1 MVAVGNNDRPR
12 TELRKKP
19 RRQFHY
25 TARILAGDNSP
36 PIACSI
42 ADISDLGARLC
53 LKRETELPEM
63 FWLLLTTNGGARR
76 QCRAIWRDGLIIGVA
91 FPQENA

>member
-1 MVAVGNNDRPR
+1 MADVGNNRPR
-12 TELRKKP
+12 TESRKKP

-25 TARILAGDNSP
+25 TAKIIAGDNSP
-36 PIACSI
+36 PIVCSI

-53 LKRETELPEM
+53 LKRETQLPET
-63 FWLLLTTNGGARR
+63 FWLLLTANGGARR
-76 QCRAIWRDGLIIGVA
+76 QCRTIWRDGLIIGVA

>member
-1 MVAVGNNDRPR
+1 MVVVGNNRSR
-12 TELRKKP
+12 AELRKTP

-25 TARILAGDNSP
+25 TAKIIAGDNSP

-42 ADISDLGARLC
+42 ADISEFGARLC
-53 LKRETELPEM
+53 LKRETELPET
-63 FWLLLTTNGGARR
+63 FWLLLTASGGARR
-76 QCRAIWRDGLIIGVA
+76 QCRTIWRDGLIVGVA